1 VAQEKVYASV
11 VLAGNPNSGKTSIFN
26 ALTGARQKVGNYPG
40 VTVESK
46 EGTYEQDGKC
56 FQIWDLPGTYS
67 LTSYSPEER
76 IAREELVRKGVR
88 VTVVVADSTNLQR
101 NLYLLTQIMA
111 IGANIVLALNMSDEA
126 KQAGQVVD
134 TGLMEKLLGFPVVET
149 VGNRGKG
156 IDGLKKA
163 IEKAILMPNYE
174 SKLDLGE
181 SFYEAQNR
189 LNEFLQN
196 TNTYTNEWI
205 TLKALE
211 GDNDTIQWI
220 KKSVKQSEGMLA
232 EVARIGA
239 QIESNSGLPVNTY
252 LADRQ
257 YGFIRGLL
265 EETITRKPRKTARKT
280 SDMVDKVL
288 CNRVLGFPFFFTAMY
303 GIFWLT
309 FTIGELPMG
318 WIESFFAW
326 LSPLIQG
333 LWPQDSESLLKSLIV
348 DGIIAGVGGVLV
360 FLPNIVLLFLGLA
373 LMEDTGYM
381 ARAAFL
387 TDKFLHK
394 FGLHGKS
401 FVPLVTGF
409 GCSVPGIM
417 ATRTIENEKD
427 RLSTI
432 MVLPLISCGARL
444 PIWLLLI
451 PAFFVKEIQATMLWL
466 IYIMGIGLALVLA
479 KLLRTTVL
487 KGEEAPFVM
496 ELPPY
501 RLPTFKAVT
510 LKMMEKSWHYLKK
523 AGTIILAISIL
534 MWAATSFPKKETY
547 SVDSDTTNGTIQVVS
562 EMETGLKRGESPGGI
577 KRITQA
583 ELNNIRASEDLEYS
597 LSGRIGKGLE
607 PILAPLGFDW
617 KIGTAIIGAF
627 AAKEVFVAQMGI
639 VYSIGEANEESKDLR
654 GKLRSQYSPLVAF
667 SLMLFLLISAPCM
680 ATIAVTMKET
690 GSIKWA
696 FLQLGGLTALAY
708 FISLIFYQVGSFLMA

>member
-1 VAQEKVYASV
+1 MAQEKVYASV